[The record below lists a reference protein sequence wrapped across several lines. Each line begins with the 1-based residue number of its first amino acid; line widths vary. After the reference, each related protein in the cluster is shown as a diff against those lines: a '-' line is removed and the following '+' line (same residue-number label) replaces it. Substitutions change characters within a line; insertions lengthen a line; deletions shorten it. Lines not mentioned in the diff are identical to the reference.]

1 MAGHKSSHR
10 PTGKIIKTKKARKTR
25 LIKTKKGRKK

>member
-10 PTGKIIKTKKARKTR
+10 PKVIKTRKTR